1 MSFLASFVTGFATQ
15 AQKDIE
21 ERDKELRD
29 EATMRWN
36 VLLKER
42 EKATLRAEK
51 RKDELETVARQLA
64 AYGQG
69 MLSKEQITAAL
80 ASGTGEALI
89 ETLQKIKTPLTE
101 AQAKSLIKVEPGQEL
116 PSPEDYI
123 KEATTLKPG
132 QAATPSPEQMRGAF
146 GLPTRAYEQSLKSA
160 SAQTGVS
167 TEDIYRTK
175 LPDSKVFKAVVD
187 LTAVGVEKEKGY
199 DAELSAARLRSARA
213 DALFN
218 EASKS
223 GNTAAID
230 AARAKAQEA
239 QSDLDLLLSKKE
251 GTPKEKIKADP
262 QTAINEN
269 VMASIEL
276 RTRANN
282 LMMSGDNDSKEE
294 AKKLLQYSKYYDDQ
308 ANKIYESIPRAKKE
322 GEQPDTFKNLATFRS
337 GFNTVTNNVMRSVQ
351 SSIGGTNFVP
361 VTNPDG
367 TQSLMYTG
375 TDPKAWDKIYNA
387 RSEQYKAYVQTVAK
401 QTGGRIPPGLTIA
414 ASEFGV
420 DITPEGQVTV
430 KRMGKEEGLPQSG
443 TAPAAP
449 GLGARAKPAATAPA
463 AAASAADPIPTKTE
477 NGKTVIDGTKLVAG
491 KKYMDPNTKQVKTW
505 NGTRFE

>member
-36 VLLKER
+36 SLLKER
-42 EKATLRAEK
+42 EKAKLRVEK
-51 RKDELETVARQLA
+51 RSEEIDEVVRKARALGITDEKQLVALVSS
-64 AYGQG
+64 G
-69 MLSKEQITAAL
+69 L
-80 ASGTGEALI
+80 AS
-89 ETLQKIKTPLTE
+89 ETLEKMTSMKEKLT
-101 AQAKSLIKVEPGQEL
+101 ADKMQQLIKVEPDQEIPTL
-116 PSPEDYI
+116 AEFRKKATELQPGTIAPPSDR
-123 KEATTLKPG
+123 
-132 QAATPSPEQMRGAF
+132 QMTSIF
-146 GLPTRAYEQSLKSA
+146 GLKSTAYEQGLKSA
-160 SAQTGVS
+160 SAQTGVGL
-167 TEDIYRTK
+167 EEIYKTK
-175 LPDSKVFKAVVD
+175 LPEVPVVRAIVD
-187 LTAVGVEKEKGY
+187 LTALGTEKEKGY

-218 EASKS
+218 AASKS
-223 GNTAAID
+223 GDTAAID
-230 AARAKAQEA
+230 EARAKAQEA
-239 QSDLDLLLSKKE
+239 QSDLDILLSKQK
-251 GTPKEKIKADP
+251 GTPQDKPIKADP
-262 QTAINEN
+262 RDAINEN
-269 VMASIEL
+269 VMASVQL

-282 LMMSGDNDSKEE
+282 LMMFGDNDSKEE
-294 AKKLLQYSKYYDDQ
+294 AKKLLQYSKYYEDQ
-308 ANKIYESIPRAKKE
+308 AEGIRKSIPKDKKE
-322 GEQPDTFKNLATFRS
+322 DEQPDTFKNLATFRS

-361 VTNPDG
+361 VANPDG

-375 TDPKAWDKIYNA
+375 TDPKAWDKIYSA

-430 KRMGKEEGLPQSG
+430 RRMGKEEGLALPPSG
-443 TAPAAP
+443 TTPAAP

-463 AAASAADPIPTKTE
+463 AASGADPIPTKTE

>member
-36 VLLKER
+36 SLLKER
-42 EKATLRAEK
+42 EKAKLRVEKRSEEIDELARKLRAYGVT
-51 RKDELETVARQLA
+51 DENQIVAA
-64 AYGQG
+64 I
-69 MLSKEQITAAL
+69 S
-80 ASGTGEALI
+80 SGTAPEIVEKLSSMKEG
-89 ETLQKIKTPLTE
+89 LTSSRV
-101 AQAKSLIKVEPGQEL
+101 QQLIKVEAGQEIPTL
-116 PSPEDYI
+116 AEFRKKATELQPGMTAAPSE
-123 KEATTLKPG
+123 
-132 QAATPSPEQMRGAF
+132 EQMRGAF
-146 GLPTRAYEQSLKSA
+146 GLKTRAYEQSLKSA
-160 SAQTGVS
+160 SAQTGVGL
-167 TEDIYRTK
+167 EEIYKTK
-175 LPDSKVFKAVVD
+175 LPEVPVVRAIVD
-187 LTAVGVEKEKGY
+187 LTALGTEKEKEY

-218 EASKS
+218 AASKS
-223 GNTAAID
+223 GDTAAID
-230 AARAKAQEA
+230 EARAKAQEA
-239 QSDLDLLLSKKE
+239 QSDLDILLSKQR
-251 GTPKEKIKADP
+251 GTPEDKPIKPDPKE
-262 QTAINEN
+262 AINES
-269 VMASIEL
+269 VMASVQL

-282 LMMSGDNDSKEE
+282 LMMSGNIEDKKEAE
-294 AKKLLQYSKYYDDQ
+294 KLLQYSDYYQKQ
-308 ANKIYESIPRAKKE
+308 ANKIYDSIPKAKKE

-361 VTNPDG
+361 VANPDG

-387 RSEQYKAYVQTVAK
+387 RSEHYKAYVQTVAK

-430 KRMGKEEGLPQSG
+430 KRMGKEEGLALPQSG

-463 AAASAADPIPTKTE
+463 TTSTSNTA
-477 NGKTVIDGTKLVAG
+477 TVGTKVYTRPANFTDAQWEAY
-491 KKYMDPNTKQVKTW
+491 KKEVGAK
-505 NGTRFE
+505 